1 MKLENNLDYVNDL
14 LITKRII
21 EKYKNHPSIKA
32 LQDTFPVK
40 KESNIEEAKV
50 QQVNKILRNTNSGKI
65 TRPDKIPLK
74 IVKMIANIIDLRI
87 RNRKQCVKIN
97 NICSHFL
104 KLLSGVRRL
113 RSLAVEIFK
122 TLN

>member
-1 MKLENNLDYVNDL
+1 M
-14 LITKRII
+14 
-21 EKYKNHPSIKA
+21 
-32 LQDTFPVK
+32 K
-40 KESNIEEAKV
+40 KESKIEEAKV
-50 QQVNKILRNTNSGKI
+50 QQVNKILRNTNSRKI

-97 NICSHFL
+97 NICSDFL

>member
-40 KESNIEEAKV
+40 KKSKIEEAKV